1 MSGVLSAV
9 DARTQ
14 LVGQNRLELLLFS
27 LGGSQR
33 FAINVFKVQEVMSL
47 PPLTEIPDRH
57 EVVVGVTHLRGQ
69 TIPVVDLRRAIK
81 MGKTVIDENSTIIV
95 TEYNMTVQAFLV
107 ASVERI
113 VNMNWNEILP
123 PPVGAGRSHYLT
135 AISRMDD
142 RIVEIIDVEKVL
154 AEITPYDGEISAEW
168 IDDDLVD
175 VIKGKQILI
184 ADDSQVALN
193 QVTGVLEKLGIDVV
207 ATHNGLEAYQVLEAW
222 KAEGKDIANDV
233 LMLITDA
240 EMPEMDG
247 YMLTTEIRKDPELKD
262 MFIVLHTSLSG
273 SFNKAMVEKVGCNGF
288 LSKFQPEKLTK
299 EVQRI
304 IRQKLGMPEKIEES
318 DE

>member
-14 LVGQNRLELLLFS
+14 LVGQNRLELLLFR
-27 LGGSQR
+27 LGGRQR
-33 FAINVFKVQEVMSL
+33 FAINVFKVQEVLSL

-57 EVVVGVTHLRGQ
+57 EVVVGVTYLRGQ

-81 MGKTVIDENSTIIV
+81 MGVTKVDKDSTIIV

-107 ASVERI
+107 SSVDRI
-113 VNMNWNEILP
+113 VNMNWSDILP
-123 PPVGAGRSHYLT
+123 PPAGAGRQHYLT
-135 AISRMDD
+135 AITRMEDD
-142 RIVEIIDVEKVL
+142 IVEIIDVEKVL
-154 AEITPYDGEISAEW
+154 AEITPYNVEIEDGW
-168 IDDDLVD
+168 IDDDLVNL
-175 VIKGKQILI
+175 IKGKQILI

-193 QVTGVLEKLGIDVV
+193 QVSGVLERLGIDVV

-247 YMLTTEIRKDPELKD
+247 YMLTTEVRKDAMLKD

-273 SFNKAMVEKVGCNGF
+273 SFNKAMVEKVGCNSF
-288 LSKFQPEKLTK
+288 LSKFQPEKLTR

-304 IRQKLGMPEKIEES
+304 IRKKLGILEE
-318 DE
+318 

>member
-14 LVGQNRLELLLFS
+14 LVGQNRLELLLFR
-27 LGGSQR
+27 LGGRQR
-33 FAINVFKVQEVMSL
+33 FAINVFKVQEVLSL

-57 EVVVGVTHLRGQ
+57 EVVVGVTYLRGQ

-81 MGKTVIDENSTIIV
+81 MGVTKVDKDSTIIV

-107 ASVERI
+107 SSVDRI
-113 VNMNWNEILP
+113 VNMNWSDILP
-123 PPVGAGRSHYLT
+123 PPTGAGRQHYLT
-135 AISRMDD
+135 AITRMEDD
-142 RIVEIIDVEKVL
+142 IVEIIDVEKVL
-154 AEITPYDGEISAEW
+154 AEITPYNVEIEDGW
-168 IDDDLVD
+168 IDDDLVNL
-175 VIKGKQILI
+175 IKGKQILI

-193 QVTGVLEKLGIDVV
+193 QVSGVLERLGIDVV
-207 ATHNGLEAYQVLEAW
+207 ATHNGLEAYKVLEAW

-247 YMLTTEIRKDPELKD
+247 YMLTTEVRKDPILKD

-273 SFNKAMVEKVGCNGF
+273 SFNKAMVEKVGCNSF
-288 LSKFQPEKLTK
+288 LSKFQPEKLTR

-304 IRQKLGMPEKIEES
+304 IRKKLGILEE
-318 DE
+318 